1 MIGEHTVVNS
11 NKEHKNKPSRGL
23 TGKNIMGYALGDTGG
38 VLAFG
43 VIGSFLQMYYTDVL
57 HISLGKIA
65 VLMLVARI
73 WDAINDPMM
82 GVFIDSRKPTK
93 HGKFRPYILWCSFPM
108 TVAFI
113 LMFVKIPGLSENQYL
128 IYAYVTYILY
138 GMLYTGV
145 NIPYGSLACAMTDDV
160 RERSTL
166 SVARSFGSGIGSLP
180 GQVLLPL
187 VVYSTVVDTGV
198 KYLDG
203 NKLLGAIT
211 ILAGFMMIIYIL
223 SFKLT
228 SENPKLYGNT
238 QIETKGRVKGTL
250 KTLLHNKPFIFLC
263 IASML
268 LLTGAMYTQTINNYL
283 FKDFYQKPQ
292 LFSLVTVANY
302 IPMIILMPFMGKLVV
317 KIGKKEICAFGSLF
331 AALSFLVL
339 YFLKTDNAYVFLGFC
354 ALSGVGIAF
363 FTLEVWAMVIDVI
376 DYQEFL
382 SKRREEGTSF
392 ACFSFTRKIG
402 QTLAGLAGTL
412 VLYSIGYSTAKDVSV
427 QAPEVIDGMYT
438 IATLVPFAIYLA
450 MFIILWKL
458 YPLTK
463 ERVAQLGED
472 LSVQREQ

>member
-1 MIGEHTVVNS
+1 MIGERTVINS
-11 NKEHKNKPSRGL
+11 KIKNENKPQKGF
-23 TGKNIMGYALGDTGG
+23 TAKNIMGYALGDTGG

-65 VLMLVARI
+65 VLMLIARI
-73 WDAINDPMM
+73 WDAINDPMV
-82 GVFIDSRKPTK
+82 GIFIDSRKPTK

-108 TVAFI
+108 TIAFV
-113 LMFVKIPGLSENQYL
+113 LMFLKIPGLSENQYL

-145 NIPYGSLACAMTDDV
+145 NIPYGSLACVMTEDA

-187 VVYSTVVDTGV
+187 VVYSTAVDTGI

-203 NKLLGAIT
+203 NKLLGAVAV
-211 ILAGFMMIIYIL
+211 LAGFMVIIYIL

-228 SENPKLYGNT
+228 SENPKLYGQT
-238 QIETKGRVKGTL
+238 SCEGKGNVKDTL
-250 KTLLHNKPFIFLC
+250 KTLLRNKPFIWLC

-268 LLTGAMYTQTINNYL
+268 LLTGSMYTQTINNYL

-331 AALSFLVL
+331 AALSFLIL
-339 YFLKTDNAYVFLGFC
+339 YFLKTDNVYVFLSFC
-354 ALSGVGIAF
+354 VLSGIGIAF

-402 QTLAGLAGTL
+402 QTLAGLTGTL
-412 VLYSIGYSTAKDVSV
+412 VLYSIGYSTAQGVSM
-427 QAPEVIDGMYT
+427 QTSEVTDGMYT
-438 IATLVPFAIYLA
+438 IATLVPFVIYLM

-458 YPLTK
+458 YPLGK
-463 ERVAQLGED
+463 EKVAELGRN
-472 LSVQREQ
+472 LSAQREQ